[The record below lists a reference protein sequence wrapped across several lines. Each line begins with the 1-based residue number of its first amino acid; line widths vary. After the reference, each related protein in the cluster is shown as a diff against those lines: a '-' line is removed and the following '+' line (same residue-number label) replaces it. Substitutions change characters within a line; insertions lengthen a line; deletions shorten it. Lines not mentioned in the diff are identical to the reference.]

1 MIHYEAYRNK
11 KDASRRE
18 LYLKTSRDRT
28 TLITVLKEF
37 LNP

>member
-11 KDASRRE
+11 KDASCFE